1 MPESALK
8 EMPLADTLDHPH
20 RGNPV
25 TTSTPAST
33 PSLRMNAPVLIGSAA
48 FVLIFGLAATLFAEQ
63 AGEWLARAQ
72 AWASGSVGWYY
83 LLAMTLYL
91 VFVVVT
97 ALSGY
102 GRIKLGADHD
112 EPEFSYLSWAGM
124 LFAAG
129 ISITLFFFCVS
140 EPLTHFAQPP
150 KGEAGGSEAARQA
163 MQLLFLHWGLH
174 GWGVFAL
181 VAMALAYFAYRH
193 NLPLALR
200 SALYP
205 LIGKRINGPIGYT
218 VDAFGII
225 ATVFGL
231 GADMGFGVLHLNA
244 GLDYLFGI
252 PHDQWVQVALIVL
265 MMGAAVIVAVSGVEK
280 GVRVM
285 SDVNMLLACSLLLFV
300 LFAGPTQHL
309 LNMLVQ
315 NLGDYLGALPTKS
328 FDLYAYDGG
337 TRWLGDWTVF
347 YWAWWIAWAPF
358 VGLFIARISRGRTI
372 REFVFGVLFIPL
384 GFTLAWMSIFGNS
397 ALEQA
402 FNGTSDLATVA
413 VSEPSMAIYHLLESY
428 PWSRAVIAVTV
439 FISFVFF
446 VTSADSGTV
455 VLSTLSSRGGAV
467 DEDGPRWLRV
477 FWGALTALITIGLL
491 FAGSIDALKS
501 AVVLTSLPFSL
512 ILLLMMWGLHKAFY
526 LESQRQRARLHAPS
540 PVDQRSPRRRSGWR
554 QRLAQA
560 VHFPS
565 RDEVYRFMEEQVRP
579 AMEALAEQFRTRGL
593 TVETHMDP
601 AGASLSL
608 EVVHGEEHPFL
619 YRVVMR
625 GYFTPSFAVAGLDAR
640 NRQNRRYYRAEVHLA
655 EGSQDYDLVGY
666 SRQQV
671 IDDMLDQYERHLQ
684 FLHLVR

>member
-1 MPESALK
+1 M
-8 EMPLADTLDHPH
+8 
-20 RGNPV
+20 NP
-25 TTSTPAST
+25 
-33 PSLRMNAPVLIGSAA
+33 PVFYGAAILI
-48 FVLIFGLAATLFAEQ
+48 LLFAAVVIGFPQ
-63 AGEWLARAQ
+63 RAGEWLLAAQ
-72 AWASGSVGWYY
+72 TWASQTVGWYY

-91 VFVVVT
+91 IFVVVT

-102 GRIKLGADHD
+102 GKIKLGADHD

-140 EPLTHFAQPP
+140 EPLTHFLQPP
-150 KGEAGGSEAARQA
+150 QGEAGTQEAARQA
-163 MQLLFLHWGLH
+163 MELLFLHWGLH

-205 LIGKRINGPIGYT
+205 LIGKRINRPIGYT
-218 VDAFGII
+218 VDCFGII

-231 GADMGFGVLHLNA
+231 GADMGFGVLQLNS
-244 GLDYLFGI
+244 GLDYLYAI
-252 PHDQWVQVALIVL
+252 PHTHPVQMALIVL
-265 MMGAAVIVAVSGVEK
+265 MMGAAISVAVSGVDK
-280 GVRVM
+280 GIRIL
-285 SDVNMLLACSLLLFV
+285 SDINMLLACSLLLFV

-309 LNMLVQ
+309 LNTLVQ
-315 NLGDYLGALPTKS
+315 NVGDYLGHLPGKS
-328 FDLYAYDGG
+328 FDLYAYGG
-337 TRWLGDWTVF
+337 PSDWLGSWTVF

-402 FNGTSDLATVA
+402 LGGASELGRVA
-413 VSEPSMAIYHLLESY
+413 IEQPSMALYQMLQNY
-428 PWSRAVIAVTV
+428 PWSRAVITVTV
-439 FISFVFF
+439 LVSFVFF

-455 VLSTLSSRGGAV
+455 VLSTLSAHGGSA
-467 DEDGPRWLRV
+467 DDDGPKWLRV
-477 FWGALTALITIGLL
+477 FWGSVTALVTGGLL

-526 LESQRQRARLHAPS
+526 MESQRQRARSHSLAPLMS
-540 PVDQRSPRRRSGWR
+540 GNGKRSGGWKR
-554 QRLAQA
+554 RLSQA

-565 RDEVYRFMEEQVRP
+565 RDEVYRFMNDVVRP
-579 AMEALAEQFRTRGL
+579 AISEVSEVFREKGLAVDAQL
-593 TVETHMDP
+593 DP
-601 AGASLSL
+601 GNASLSL
-608 EVVHGEEHPFL
+608 EIGHGEQHRFL
-619 YRVVMR
+619 YQVLMR
-625 GYFTPSFAVAGLDAR
+625 GYFTPSFARAGMGGLHLK
-640 NRQNRRYYRAEVHLA
+640 NRRYFRAEVHLA
-655 EGSQDYDLVGY
+655 EGSQDYDLMGY
-666 SRQQV
+666 TKEQ
-671 IDDMLDQYERHLQ
+671 IINDMLDQYERHLQ

>member
-1 MPESALK
+1 M
-8 EMPLADTLDHPH
+8 
-20 RGNPV
+20 NP
-25 TTSTPAST
+25 
-33 PSLRMNAPVLIGSAA
+33 PVFYGAAILI
-48 FVLIFGLAATLFAEQ
+48 LLFAAVVIGFPQ
-63 AGEWLARAQ
+63 RAGEWLLAAQ
-72 AWASGSVGWYY
+72 TWASQTVGWYY

-91 VFVVVT
+91 IFVVVT

-102 GRIKLGADHD
+102 GKIKLGADHD

-140 EPLTHFAQPP
+140 EPLTHFLQPP
-150 KGEAGGSEAARQA
+150 QGEAGTQEAARQA
-163 MQLLFLHWGLH
+163 MELLFLHWGLH

-218 VDAFGII
+218 VDCFGII

-231 GADMGFGVLHLNA
+231 GADMGFGVLQLNS
-244 GLDYLFGI
+244 GLDYLYAI
-252 PHDQWVQVALIVL
+252 PHTHAVQMVLIVL
-265 MMGAAVIVAVSGVEK
+265 MMGAAISVAVSGVDK
-280 GVRVM
+280 GIRIL
-285 SDVNMLLACSLLLFV
+285 SDINMLLACSLLLFV

-309 LNMLVQ
+309 LNTLVQ
-315 NLGDYLGALPTKS
+315 NVGDYLGHLPGKS
-328 FDLYAYDGG
+328 FDLYAYGG
-337 TRWLGDWTVF
+337 PSDWLGSWTVF

-402 FNGTSDLATVA
+402 LGGASELGRVA
-413 VSEPSMAIYHLLESY
+413 IEQPSMALYQMLQNY
-428 PWSRAVIAVTV
+428 PWSRAVITVTV
-439 FISFVFF
+439 LVSFVFF

-455 VLSTLSSRGGAV
+455 VLSTLSAHRGSA
-467 DEDGPRWLRV
+467 DDDGPKWLRV
-477 FWGALTALITIGLL
+477 FWGSVTALVTGGLL

-526 LESQRQRARLHAPS
+526 MESQRQRARSHSLAPLMS
-540 PVDQRSPRRRSGWR
+540 GNGKRSGGWKR
-554 QRLAQA
+554 RLSQA

-565 RDEVYRFMEEQVRP
+565 RDEVYRFMNDVVRP
-579 AMEALAEQFRTRGL
+579 AISEVSEVFREKGLAVDAQL
-593 TVETHMDP
+593 DP
-601 AGASLSL
+601 GNASLSL
-608 EVVHGEEHPFL
+608 EIGHGEQHRFL
-619 YRVVMR
+619 YQVLMR
-625 GYFTPSFAVAGLDAR
+625 GYFTPSFARAGMGGLHLK
-640 NRQNRRYYRAEVHLA
+640 NRRYFRAEVHLA
-655 EGSQDYDLVGY
+655 EGSQDYDLMGY
-666 SRQQV
+666 TKEQ
-671 IDDMLDQYERHLQ
+671 IINDMLDQYERHLQ

>member
-1 MPESALK
+1 M
-8 EMPLADTLDHPH
+8 
-20 RGNPV
+20 NP
-25 TTSTPAST
+25 
-33 PSLRMNAPVLIGSAA
+33 PVFYGAAILI
-48 FVLIFGLAATLFAEQ
+48 LLFAAVVIGFPQ
-63 AGEWLARAQ
+63 RAGEWLLAAQ
-72 AWASGSVGWYY
+72 TWASQTVGWYY

-91 VFVVVT
+91 IFVVVT

-102 GRIKLGADHD
+102 GKIKLGADHD

-140 EPLTHFAQPP
+140 EPLTHFLQPP
-150 KGEAGGSEAARQA
+150 QGEAGTQEAARQA
-163 MQLLFLHWGLH
+163 MELLFLHWGLH

-218 VDAFGII
+218 VDCFGII

-231 GADMGFGVLHLNA
+231 GADMGFGVLQLNS
-244 GLDYLFGI
+244 GLDYLYAI
-252 PHDQWVQVALIVL
+252 PHTHPVQMALIVL
-265 MMGAAVIVAVSGVEK
+265 MMGAAISVAVSGVDK
-280 GVRVM
+280 GIRIL
-285 SDVNMLLACSLLLFV
+285 SDINMLLACSLLLFV

-309 LNMLVQ
+309 LNTLVQ
-315 NLGDYLGALPTKS
+315 NVGDYLGHLPGKS
-328 FDLYAYDGG
+328 FDLYAYGG
-337 TRWLGDWTVF
+337 PSDWLGSWTVF

-402 FNGTSDLATVA
+402 LGGASELGRVA
-413 VSEPSMAIYHLLESY
+413 IEQPSMALYQMLQNY
-428 PWSRAVIAVTV
+428 PWSRAVITVTV
-439 FISFVFF
+439 LVSFVFF

-455 VLSTLSSRGGAV
+455 VLSTLSAHDGSA
-467 DEDGPRWLRV
+467 DDDGPKWLRV
-477 FWGALTALITIGLL
+477 FWGSVTALVTGGLL

-526 LESQRQRARLHAPS
+526 MESQRQRARSHSLAPLMS
-540 PVDQRSPRRRSGWR
+540 GNGKRSGGWKR
-554 QRLAQA
+554 RLSQA

-565 RDEVYRFMEEQVRP
+565 RDEVYRFMNDVVRP
-579 AMEALAEQFRTRGL
+579 AISEVSEVFREKGLAVDAQL
-593 TVETHMDP
+593 DP
-601 AGASLSL
+601 GNASLSL
-608 EVVHGEEHPFL
+608 EIGHGEQHRFL
-619 YRVVMR
+619 YQVLMR
-625 GYFTPSFAVAGLDAR
+625 GYFTPSFARAGMGGLHLK
-640 NRQNRRYYRAEVHLA
+640 NRRYFRAEVHLA
-655 EGSQDYDLVGY
+655 EGSQDYDLMGY
-666 SRQQV
+666 TKEQ
-671 IDDMLDQYERHLQ
+671 IINDMLDQYERHLQ

>member
-1 MPESALK
+1 MTDAQSPSAT
-8 EMPLADTLDHPH
+8 P
-20 RGNPV
+20 
-25 TTSTPAST
+25 STPT
-33 PSLRMNAPVLIGSAA
+33 PIRMNPPVFYGAAILI
-48 FVLIFGLAATLFAEQ
+48 LLFAAVVIGFPQ
-63 AGEWLARAQ
+63 RAGEWLLAAQ
-72 AWASGSVGWYY
+72 TWASQTVGWYY

-91 VFVVVT
+91 IFVVVT

-102 GRIKLGADHD
+102 GKIKLGADHD

-140 EPLTHFAQPP
+140 EPLTHFLQPP
-150 KGEAGGSEAARQA
+150 QGEAGTQEAARQA
-163 MQLLFLHWGLH
+163 MELLFLHWGLH

-218 VDAFGII
+218 VDCFGII

-231 GADMGFGVLHLNA
+231 GADMGFGVLQLNS
-244 GLDYLFGI
+244 GLDYLYAI
-252 PHDQWVQVALIVL
+252 PHTHAVQMVLIVL
-265 MMGAAVIVAVSGVEK
+265 MMGAAISVAVSGVDK
-280 GVRVM
+280 GIRIL
-285 SDVNMLLACSLLLFV
+285 SDINMLLACSLLLFV

-309 LNMLVQ
+309 LNTLVQ
-315 NLGDYLGALPTKS
+315 NVGDYLGHLPGKS
-328 FDLYAYDGG
+328 FDLYAYGG
-337 TRWLGDWTVF
+337 PSDWLGSWTVF

-402 FNGTSDLATVA
+402 LGGASELGRVA
-413 VSEPSMAIYHLLESY
+413 IEQPSMALYQMLQNY
-428 PWSRAVIAVTV
+428 PWSRAVITVTV
-439 FISFVFF
+439 LVSFVFF

-455 VLSTLSSRGGAV
+455 VLSTLSAHGGSA
-467 DEDGPRWLRV
+467 DDDGPKWLRV
-477 FWGALTALITIGLL
+477 FWGSVTALVTGGLL

-526 LESQRQRARLHAPS
+526 MESQRQRARSHSLAPLMS
-540 PVDQRSPRRRSGWR
+540 GNGKRSGGWKR
-554 QRLAQA
+554 RLSQA

-565 RDEVYRFMEEQVRP
+565 RDEVYRFMNDVVRP
-579 AMEALAEQFRTRGL
+579 AISEVSEVFREKGLAVDAQL
-593 TVETHMDP
+593 DP
-601 AGASLSL
+601 GNASLSL
-608 EVVHGEEHPFL
+608 EIGHGDQHRFL
-619 YRVVMR
+619 YQVLMR
-625 GYFTPSFAVAGLDAR
+625 GYFTPSFARAGMGGLHLK
-640 NRQNRRYYRAEVHLA
+640 NRRYFRAEVHLA
-655 EGSQDYDLVGY
+655 EGSQDYDLMGY
-666 SRQQV
+666 TKEQ
-671 IDDMLDQYERHLQ
+671 IINDMLDQYERHLQ

>member
-1 MPESALK
+1 M
-8 EMPLADTLDHPH
+8 
-20 RGNPV
+20 NP
-25 TTSTPAST
+25 
-33 PSLRMNAPVLIGSAA
+33 PVFYGAAILI
-48 FVLIFGLAATLFAEQ
+48 LLFAAVVIGFPQ
-63 AGEWLARAQ
+63 RAGEWLLAAQ
-72 AWASGSVGWYY
+72 TWASQTVGWYY

-91 VFVVVT
+91 IFVVVT

-102 GRIKLGADHD
+102 GKIKLGADHD

-140 EPLTHFAQPP
+140 EPLTHFLQPP
-150 KGEAGGSEAARQA
+150 QGEAGTQEAARQA
-163 MQLLFLHWGLH
+163 MELLFLHWGLH

-218 VDAFGII
+218 VDCFGII

-231 GADMGFGVLHLNA
+231 GADMGFGVLQLNS
-244 GLDYLFGI
+244 GLDYLYAI
-252 PHDQWVQVALIVL
+252 PHTHPVQMALIVL
-265 MMGAAVIVAVSGVEK
+265 MMGAAISVAVSGVDK
-280 GVRVM
+280 GIRIL
-285 SDVNMLLACSLLLFV
+285 SDINMLLACSLLLFV

-309 LNMLVQ
+309 LNTLVQ
-315 NLGDYLGALPTKS
+315 NVGDYLGHLPGKS
-328 FDLYAYDGG
+328 FDLYAYGG
-337 TRWLGDWTVF
+337 PSDWLGSWTVF

-402 FNGTSDLATVA
+402 LGGASELGRVA
-413 VSEPSMAIYHLLESY
+413 IEQPSMALYQMLQNY
-428 PWSRAVIAVTV
+428 PWSRAVITVTV
-439 FISFVFF
+439 LVSFVFF

-455 VLSTLSSRGGAV
+455 VLSTLSAHGGSA
-467 DEDGPRWLRV
+467 DDDGPKWLRV
-477 FWGALTALITIGLL
+477 FWGSVTALVTGGLL

-501 AVVLTSLPFSL
+501 AVVLTSLPFSP
-512 ILLLMMWGLHKAFY
+512 ILLLMMWGLHKTFY
-526 LESQRQRARLHAPS
+526 MESQRQRARSHSLAPLMS
-540 PVDQRSPRRRSGWR
+540 GNGKRSGGWKR
-554 QRLAQA
+554 RLSQA

-565 RDEVYRFMEEQVRP
+565 RDEVYRFMNDVVRP
-579 AMEALAEQFRTRGL
+579 AISEVSEVFREKGLAVDAQL
-593 TVETHMDP
+593 DP
-601 AGASLSL
+601 GNASLSL
-608 EVVHGEEHPFL
+608 EIGHGEQHRFL
-619 YRVVMR
+619 YQVLMR
-625 GYFTPSFAVAGLDAR
+625 GYFTPSFARAGMGGLHLK
-640 NRQNRRYYRAEVHLA
+640 NRRYFRAEVHLA
-655 EGSQDYDLVGY
+655 EGSQDYDLMGY
-666 SRQQV
+666 TKEQ
-671 IDDMLDQYERHLQ
+671 IINDMLDQYERHLQ

>member
-1 MPESALK
+1 M
-8 EMPLADTLDHPH
+8 
-20 RGNPV
+20 NP
-25 TTSTPAST
+25 
-33 PSLRMNAPVLIGSAA
+33 PVFYGAAILI
-48 FVLIFGLAATLFAEQ
+48 LLFAAVVIGFPQ
-63 AGEWLARAQ
+63 RAGEWLLAAQ
-72 AWASGSVGWYY
+72 TWASQTVGWYY

-91 VFVVVT
+91 IFVVVT

-102 GRIKLGADHD
+102 GKIKLGADHD

-140 EPLTHFAQPP
+140 EPLTHFLQPP
-150 KGEAGGSEAARQA
+150 QGEAGTQEAARQA
-163 MQLLFLHWGLH
+163 MELLFLHRGLH

-218 VDAFGII
+218 VDCFGII

-231 GADMGFGVLHLNA
+231 GADMGFGVLQLNS
-244 GLDYLFGI
+244 GLDYLYAI
-252 PHDQWVQVALIVL
+252 PHTHPVQMALIVL
-265 MMGAAVIVAVSGVEK
+265 MMGAAISVAVSGVDK
-280 GVRVM
+280 GIRIL
-285 SDVNMLLACSLLLFV
+285 SDINMLLACSLLLFV

-309 LNMLVQ
+309 LNTLVQ
-315 NLGDYLGALPTKS
+315 NVGDYLGHLPGKS
-328 FDLYAYDGG
+328 FDLYAYGG
-337 TRWLGDWTVF
+337 PSDWLGSWTVF

-402 FNGTSDLATVA
+402 LGGASELGRVA
-413 VSEPSMAIYHLLESY
+413 IEQPSMALYQMLQNY
-428 PWSRAVIAVTV
+428 PWSRAVITVTV
-439 FISFVFF
+439 LVSFVFF

-455 VLSTLSSRGGAV
+455 VLSTLSAHGGSA
-467 DEDGPRWLRV
+467 DDDGPKWLRV
-477 FWGALTALITIGLL
+477 FWGSVTALVTGGLL

-526 LESQRQRARLHAPS
+526 MESQRQRARSHSLAPLMS
-540 PVDQRSPRRRSGWR
+540 GNGKRSGGWKR
-554 QRLAQA
+554 RLSQA

-565 RDEVYRFMEEQVRP
+565 RDEVYRFMNDVVRP
-579 AMEALAEQFRTRGL
+579 AISEVSEVFREKGLAVDAQL
-593 TVETHMDP
+593 DP
-601 AGASLSL
+601 GNASLSL
-608 EVVHGEEHPFL
+608 EIGHGEQHRFL
-619 YRVVMR
+619 YQVLMR
-625 GYFTPSFAVAGLDAR
+625 GYFTPSFARAGMGGLHLK
-640 NRQNRRYYRAEVHLA
+640 NRRYFRAEVHLA
-655 EGSQDYDLVGY
+655 EGSQDYDLMGY
-666 SRQQV
+666 TKEQ
-671 IDDMLDQYERHLQ
+671 IINDMLDQYERHLQ

>member
-1 MPESALK
+1 PQCRNSSSMACRAASW
-8 EMPLADTLDHPH
+8 
-20 RGNPV
+20 V
-25 TTSTPAST
+25 PAS
-33 PSLRMNAPVLIGSAA
+33 PCG
-48 FVLIFGLAATLFAEQ
+48 
-63 AGEWLARAQ
+63 
-72 AWASGSVGWYY
+72 GWYY

-91 VFVVVT
+91 IFVVVT

-102 GRIKLGADHD
+102 GKIKLGADHD

-140 EPLTHFAQPP
+140 EPLTHFLQPP
-150 KGEAGGSEAARQA
+150 QGEAGTQEAARQA
-163 MQLLFLHWGLH
+163 MELLFLHWGLH

-205 LIGKRINGPIGYT
+205 LIGKRINGPVGYT
-218 VDAFGII
+218 VDCFGII

-231 GADMGFGVLHLNA
+231 GADMGFGVLQLNS
-244 GLDYLFGI
+244 GLDYLYAI
-252 PHDQWVQVALIVL
+252 PHTHPVQMALIVL
-265 MMGAAVIVAVSGVEK
+265 MMGAAISVAVSGVDK
-280 GVRVM
+280 GIRIL
-285 SDVNMLLACSLLLFV
+285 SDINMLLACSLLLFV

-309 LNMLVQ
+309 LNTLVQ
-315 NLGDYLGALPTKS
+315 NVGDYLGHLPGKS
-328 FDLYAYDGG
+328 FDLYAYGG
-337 TRWLGDWTVF
+337 PSDWLGSWTVF

-402 FNGTSDLATVA
+402 LGGASELGRVA
-413 VSEPSMAIYHLLESY
+413 IEQPSMALYQMLQNY
-428 PWSRAVIAVTV
+428 PWSRAVITVTV
-439 FISFVFF
+439 LVSFVFF

-455 VLSTLSSRGGAV
+455 VLSTLSAHGGSA
-467 DEDGPRWLRV
+467 DDDGPKWLRV
-477 FWGALTALITIGLL
+477 FWGSVTALVTGGLL

-526 LESQRQRARLHAPS
+526 MESQRQRARSHSLAPLMS
-540 PVDQRSPRRRSGWR
+540 GNGKRSGGWKR
-554 QRLAQA
+554 RLSQA

-565 RDEVYRFMEEQVRP
+565 RDEVYRFMNDVVRP
-579 AMEALAEQFRTRGL
+579 AISEVSEVFREKGLAVDAQL
-593 TVETHMDP
+593 DP
-601 AGASLSL
+601 GNASLSL
-608 EVVHGEEHPFL
+608 EIGHGEQHRFL
-619 YRVVMR
+619 YQVLMR
-625 GYFTPSFAVAGLDAR
+625 GYFTPSFARAGMGGLHLK
-640 NRQNRRYYRAEVHLA
+640 NRRYFRAEVHLA
-655 EGSQDYDLVGY
+655 EGSQDYDLMGY
-666 SRQQV
+666 TKEQ
-671 IDDMLDQYERHLQ
+671 IINDMLDQYERHLQ

>member
-1 MPESALK
+1 M
-8 EMPLADTLDHPH
+8 
-20 RGNPV
+20 NP
-25 TTSTPAST
+25 
-33 PSLRMNAPVLIGSAA
+33 PVFYGAAILI
-48 FVLIFGLAATLFAEQ
+48 LLFAAVVIGFPQ
-63 AGEWLARAQ
+63 RAGEWLLAAQ
-72 AWASGSVGWYY
+72 TWASQTVGWYY

-91 VFVVVT
+91 IFVVVT

-102 GRIKLGADHD
+102 GKIKLGADHD

-140 EPLTHFAQPP
+140 EPLTHFLQPP
-150 KGEAGGSEAARQA
+150 QGEAGTQEAARQA
-163 MQLLFLHWGLH
+163 MELLFLHWGLH

-181 VAMALAYFAYRH
+181 VAMALAYFAYHH

-218 VDAFGII
+218 VDCFGII

-231 GADMGFGVLHLNA
+231 GADMGFGVLQLNS
-244 GLDYLFGI
+244 GLDYLYAI
-252 PHDQWVQVALIVL
+252 PHTHPVQMALIVL
-265 MMGAAVIVAVSGVEK
+265 MMGAAISVAVSGVDK
-280 GVRVM
+280 GIRIL
-285 SDVNMLLACSLLLFV
+285 SDINMLLACSLLLFV

-309 LNMLVQ
+309 LNTLVQ
-315 NLGDYLGALPTKS
+315 NVGDYLGHLPGKS
-328 FDLYAYDGG
+328 FDLYAYGG
-337 TRWLGDWTVF
+337 PSDWLGSWTVF

-402 FNGTSDLATVA
+402 LGGASELGRVA
-413 VSEPSMAIYHLLESY
+413 IEQPSMALYQMLQNY
-428 PWSRAVIAVTV
+428 PWSRAVITVTV
-439 FISFVFF
+439 LVSFVFF

-455 VLSTLSSRGGAV
+455 VLSTLSAHGGSA
-467 DEDGPRWLRV
+467 DDDGPKWLRV
-477 FWGALTALITIGLL
+477 FWGSVTALVTGGLL

-526 LESQRQRARLHAPS
+526 MESQRQRARSHSLAPLMS
-540 PVDQRSPRRRSGWR
+540 GNGKRSGGWKR
-554 QRLAQA
+554 RLSQA

-565 RDEVYRFMEEQVRP
+565 RDEVYRFMNDVVRP
-579 AMEALAEQFRTRGL
+579 AISEVSEVFREKGLAVDAQL
-593 TVETHMDP
+593 DP
-601 AGASLSL
+601 GNASLSL
-608 EVVHGEEHPFL
+608 EIGHGEQHRFL
-619 YRVVMR
+619 YQVLMR
-625 GYFTPSFAVAGLDAR
+625 GYFTPSFARAGMGGLHLK
-640 NRQNRRYYRAEVHLA
+640 NRRYFRAEVHLA
-655 EGSQDYDLVGY
+655 EGSQDYDLMGY
-666 SRQQV
+666 TKEQ
-671 IDDMLDQYERHLQ
+671 IINDMLDQYERHLQ

>member
-1 MPESALK
+1 MHWVFYGA
-8 EMPLADTLDHPH
+8 AI
-20 RGNPV
+20 
-25 TTSTPAST
+25 
-33 PSLRMNAPVLIGSAA
+33 LI
-48 FVLIFGLAATLFAEQ
+48 LLFAAVVIGFPQ
-63 AGEWLARAQ
+63 RAGEWLLAAQ
-72 AWASGSVGWYY
+72 TWASQTVGWYY

-91 VFVVVT
+91 IFVVVT

-102 GRIKLGADHD
+102 GKIKLGADHD

-140 EPLTHFAQPP
+140 EPLTHFLQPP
-150 KGEAGGSEAARQA
+150 QGEAGTQEAARQA
-163 MQLLFLHWGLH
+163 MELLFLHWGLH

-218 VDAFGII
+218 VDCFGII

-231 GADMGFGVLHLNA
+231 GADMGFGVLQLNS
-244 GLDYLFGI
+244 GLDYLYAI
-252 PHDQWVQVALIVL
+252 PHTHPVQMALIVL
-265 MMGAAVIVAVSGVEK
+265 MMGAAISVAVSGVDK
-280 GVRVM
+280 GIRIL
-285 SDVNMLLACSLLLFV
+285 SDINMLLACSLLLFV

-309 LNMLVQ
+309 LNTLVQ
-315 NLGDYLGALPTKS
+315 NVGDYLGHLPGKS
-328 FDLYAYDGG
+328 FDLYAYGG
-337 TRWLGDWTVF
+337 PSDWLGSWTVF

-402 FNGTSDLATVA
+402 LGGASELGRVA
-413 VSEPSMAIYHLLESY
+413 IEQPSMALYQMLQNY
-428 PWSRAVIAVTV
+428 PWSRAVITVTV
-439 FISFVFF
+439 LVSFVFF

-455 VLSTLSSRGGAV
+455 VLSTLSAHGGSA
-467 DEDGPRWLRV
+467 DDDGPKWLRV
-477 FWGALTALITIGLL
+477 FWGSVTALVTGGLL

-526 LESQRQRARLHAPS
+526 MESQRQRARSHSLAPLMS
-540 PVDQRSPRRRSGWR
+540 GNGKRSGGWKR
-554 QRLAQA
+554 RLSQA

-565 RDEVYRFMEEQVRP
+565 RDEVYRFMNDVVRP
-579 AMEALAEQFRTRGL
+579 AISEVSEVFREKGLAVDAQL
-593 TVETHMDP
+593 DP
-601 AGASLSL
+601 GNASLSL
-608 EVVHGEEHPFL
+608 EIGHGEQHRFL
-619 YRVVMR
+619 YQVLMR
-625 GYFTPSFAVAGLDAR
+625 GYFTPSFARAGMGGLHLK
-640 NRQNRRYYRAEVHLA
+640 NRRYFRAEVHLA
-655 EGSQDYDLVGY
+655 EGSQDYDLMGY
-666 SRQQV
+666 TKEQ
-671 IDDMLDQYERHLQ
+671 IINDMLDQYERHLQ

>member
-1 MPESALK
+1 M
-8 EMPLADTLDHPH
+8 
-20 RGNPV
+20 NP
-25 TTSTPAST
+25 
-33 PSLRMNAPVLIGSAA
+33 PVFYGAAILI
-48 FVLIFGLAATLFAEQ
+48 LLFAAVVIGFPQ
-63 AGEWLARAQ
+63 RAGEWLLAAQ
-72 AWASGSVGWYY
+72 TWASQTVGWYY

-91 VFVVVT
+91 IFVVVT

-102 GRIKLGADHD
+102 GKIKLGADHD

-140 EPLTHFAQPP
+140 EPLTHFLQPP
-150 KGEAGGSEAARQA
+150 QGEAGTQEAARQA
-163 MQLLFLHWGLH
+163 MELLFLHWGLH

-218 VDAFGII
+218 VDCFGII

-231 GADMGFGVLHLNA
+231 GADMGFGVLQLNS
-244 GLDYLFGI
+244 GLDYLYTI
-252 PHDQWVQVALIVL
+252 PHTHPVQMALIVL
-265 MMGAAVIVAVSGVEK
+265 MMGAAISVAVSGVDK
-280 GVRVM
+280 GIRIL
-285 SDVNMLLACSLLLFV
+285 SDINMLLACSLLLFV

-309 LNMLVQ
+309 LNTLVQ
-315 NLGDYLGALPTKS
+315 NVGDYLGHLPGKS
-328 FDLYAYDGG
+328 FDLYAYGG
-337 TRWLGDWTVF
+337 PSDWLGSWTVF

-402 FNGTSDLATVA
+402 LGGASELGRVA
-413 VSEPSMAIYHLLESY
+413 IEQPSMALYQMLQNY
-428 PWSRAVIAVTV
+428 PWSRAVITVTV
-439 FISFVFF
+439 LVSFVFF

-455 VLSTLSSRGGAV
+455 VLSTLSAHGGSA
-467 DEDGPRWLRV
+467 DDDGPKWLRV
-477 FWGALTALITIGLL
+477 FWGSVTALVTGGLL

-526 LESQRQRARLHAPS
+526 MESQRQRARSHSLAPLMS
-540 PVDQRSPRRRSGWR
+540 GNGKRSGGWKR
-554 QRLAQA
+554 RLSQA

-565 RDEVYRFMEEQVRP
+565 RDEVYRFMNDVVRP
-579 AMEALAEQFRTRGL
+579 AISEVSEVFREKGLAVDAQL
-593 TVETHMDP
+593 DP
-601 AGASLSL
+601 GNASLSL
-608 EVVHGEEHPFL
+608 EIGHGEQHRFL
-619 YRVVMR
+619 YQVLMR
-625 GYFTPSFAVAGLDAR
+625 GYFTPSFARAGMGGLHLK
-640 NRQNRRYYRAEVHLA
+640 NRRYFRAEVHLA
-655 EGSQDYDLVGY
+655 EGSQDYDLMGY
-666 SRQQV
+666 TKEQ
-671 IDDMLDQYERHLQ
+671 IINDMLDQYERHLQ

>member
-1 MPESALK
+1 M
-8 EMPLADTLDHPH
+8 
-20 RGNPV
+20 NP
-25 TTSTPAST
+25 
-33 PSLRMNAPVLIGSAA
+33 PVFYGAAILI
-48 FVLIFGLAATLFAEQ
+48 LLFAAVVIGFPQ
-63 AGEWLARAQ
+63 RAGEWLLAAQ
-72 AWASGSVGWYY
+72 TWASQTVGWYY

-91 VFVVVT
+91 IFVVVT

-102 GRIKLGADHD
+102 GKIKLGADHD

-140 EPLTHFAQPP
+140 EPLTHFLQPP
-150 KGEAGGSEAARQA
+150 QGEAGTQEAARQA
-163 MQLLFLHWGLH
+163 MELLFLHWGLH

-205 LIGKRINGPIGYT
+205 LIGKRINGPVGYT
-218 VDAFGII
+218 VDCFGII

-231 GADMGFGVLHLNA
+231 GADMGFGVLQLNS
-244 GLDYLFGI
+244 GLDYLYAI
-252 PHDQWVQVALIVL
+252 PHTHPVQMALIVL
-265 MMGAAVIVAVSGVEK
+265 MMGAAISVAVSGVDK
-280 GVRVM
+280 GIRIL
-285 SDVNMLLACSLLLFV
+285 SDINMLLACSLLLFV

-309 LNMLVQ
+309 LNTLVQ
-315 NLGDYLGALPTKS
+315 NVGDYLGHLPGKS
-328 FDLYAYDGG
+328 FDLYAYGG
-337 TRWLGDWTVF
+337 PSDWLGSWTVF

-402 FNGTSDLATVA
+402 LGGASELGRVA
-413 VSEPSMAIYHLLESY
+413 IEQPSMALYQMLQNY
-428 PWSRAVIAVTV
+428 PWSRAVITVTV
-439 FISFVFF
+439 LVSFVFF

-455 VLSTLSSRGGAV
+455 VLSTLSAHGGSA
-467 DEDGPRWLRV
+467 DDDGPKWLRV
-477 FWGALTALITIGLL
+477 FWGSVTALVTGGLL

-526 LESQRQRARLHAPS
+526 MESQRQRARSHSLAPLMS
-540 PVDQRSPRRRSGWR
+540 GNGKRSGGWKR
-554 QRLAQA
+554 RLSQA

-565 RDEVYRFMEEQVRP
+565 RDEVYRFRC
-579 AMEALAEQFRTRGL
+579 G
-593 TVETHMDP
+593 
-601 AGASLSL
+601 
-608 EVVHGEEHPFL
+608 
-619 YRVVMR
+619 
-625 GYFTPSFAVAGLDAR
+625 
-640 NRQNRRYYRAEVHLA
+640 
-655 EGSQDYDLVGY
+655 
-666 SRQQV
+666 
-671 IDDMLDQYERHLQ
+671 
-684 FLHLVR
+684 

>member
-1 MPESALK
+1 MYK
-8 EMPLADTLDHPH
+8 
-20 RGNPV
+20 RPV
-25 TTSTPAST
+25 FYGA
-33 PSLRMNAPVLIGSAA
+33 AILI
-48 FVLIFGLAATLFAEQ
+48 LLFAAVVIGFPQ
-63 AGEWLARAQ
+63 RAGEWLLAAQ
-72 AWASGSVGWYY
+72 TWASQTVGWYY

-91 VFVVVT
+91 IFVVVT

-102 GRIKLGADHD
+102 GKIKLGADHD

-140 EPLTHFAQPP
+140 EPLTHFLQPP
-150 KGEAGGSEAARQA
+150 QGEAGTQEAARQA
-163 MQLLFLHWGLH
+163 MELLFLHWGLH

-218 VDAFGII
+218 VDCFGII

-231 GADMGFGVLHLNA
+231 GADMGFGVLQLNS
-244 GLDYLFGI
+244 GLDYLYAI
-252 PHDQWVQVALIVL
+252 PHTHAVQMVLIVL
-265 MMGAAVIVAVSGVEK
+265 MMGAAISVAVSGVDK
-280 GVRVM
+280 GIRIL
-285 SDVNMLLACSLLLFV
+285 SDINMLLACSLLLFV

-309 LNMLVQ
+309 LNTLVQ
-315 NLGDYLGALPTKS
+315 NVGDYLGHLPGKS
-328 FDLYAYDGG
+328 FDLYAYGG
-337 TRWLGDWTVF
+337 PSDWLGSWTVF

-402 FNGTSDLATVA
+402 LGGASELGRVA
-413 VSEPSMAIYHLLESY
+413 IEQPSMALYQMLQNY
-428 PWSRAVIAVTV
+428 PWSRAVITVTV
-439 FISFVFF
+439 LVSFVFF

-455 VLSTLSSRGGAV
+455 VLSTLSAHGGSA
-467 DEDGPRWLRV
+467 DDDGPKWLRV
-477 FWGALTALITIGLL
+477 FWGSVTALVTGGLL

-526 LESQRQRARLHAPS
+526 LESQRQRARTHSLAPLMS
-540 PVDQRSPRRRSGWR
+540 GNGKRSGGWKR
-554 QRLAQA
+554 RLSQA

-565 RDEVYRFMEEQVRP
+565 RDEVYRFMNDVVRP
-579 AMEALAEQFRTRGL
+579 AISEVSEVFREKGLAVDAQL
-593 TVETHMDP
+593 DP
-601 AGASLSL
+601 ANASLSL
-608 EVVHGEEHPFL
+608 EIGHGEQHRFL
-619 YRVVMR
+619 YQVLMR
-625 GYFTPSFAVAGLDAR
+625 GYFTPSFARAGMGGLHLK
-640 NRQNRRYYRAEVHLA
+640 NRRYFRAEVHLA
-655 EGSQDYDLVGY
+655 EGSQDYDLMGY
-666 SRQQV
+666 TKEQ
-671 IDDMLDQYERHLQ
+671 IINDMLDQYERHLQ

>member
-1 MPESALK
+1 
-8 EMPLADTLDHPH
+8 
-20 RGNPV
+20 PV
-25 TTSTPAST
+25 FYGA
-33 PSLRMNAPVLIGSAA
+33 AILI
-48 FVLIFGLAATLFAEQ
+48 LLFAAVVIGFPQ
-63 AGEWLARAQ
+63 RAGEWLLAAQ
-72 AWASGSVGWYY
+72 TWASQTVGWYY

-91 VFVVVT
+91 IFVVVT

-102 GRIKLGADHD
+102 GKIKLGADHD

-140 EPLTHFAQPP
+140 EPLTHFLQPP
-150 KGEAGGSEAARQA
+150 QGEAGTQEAARQA
-163 MQLLFLHWGLH
+163 MELLFLHWGLH

-218 VDAFGII
+218 VDCFGII

-231 GADMGFGVLHLNA
+231 GADMGFGVLQLNS
-244 GLDYLFGI
+244 GLDYLYAI
-252 PHDQWVQVALIVL
+252 PHTHPVQMALIVL
-265 MMGAAVIVAVSGVEK
+265 MMGAAISVAVSGVDK
-280 GVRVM
+280 GIRIL
-285 SDVNMLLACSLLLFV
+285 SDINMLLACSLLLFV
-300 LFAGPTQHL
+300 LFVGPTQHL
-309 LNMLVQ
+309 LNTLVQ
-315 NLGDYLGALPTKS
+315 NVGDYLGHLPGKS
-328 FDLYAYDGG
+328 FDLYAYGG
-337 TRWLGDWTVF
+337 PSDWLGSWTVF

-402 FNGTSDLATVA
+402 LGGASELSRVA
-413 VSEPSMAIYHLLESY
+413 IEQPSMALYQMLQNY
-428 PWSRAVIAVTV
+428 PWSRAVITVTV
-439 FISFVFF
+439 LVSFVFF

-455 VLSTLSSRGGAV
+455 VLSTLSAHGGSA
-467 DEDGPRWLRV
+467 DDDGPKWLRV
-477 FWGALTALITIGLL
+477 FWGSVTALVTGGLL

-526 LESQRQRARLHAPS
+526 MESQRQRARSHSLAPLMS
-540 PVDQRSPRRRSGWR
+540 GNGKRSGGWKR
-554 QRLAQA
+554 RLSQA

-565 RDEVYRFMEEQVRP
+565 RDEVYRFMNDVVRP
-579 AMEALAEQFRTRGL
+579 AISEVSEVFREKGLAVDAQL
-593 TVETHMDP
+593 DP
-601 AGASLSL
+601 GNASLSL
-608 EVVHGEEHPFL
+608 EIGHGEQHRFL
-619 YRVVMR
+619 YQVLMR
-625 GYFTPSFAVAGLDAR
+625 GYFTPSFARAGMGGLHLK
-640 NRQNRRYYRAEVHLA
+640 NRRYFRAEVHLA
-655 EGSQDYDLVGY
+655 EGSQDYDLMGY
-666 SRQQV
+666 TKEQ
-671 IDDMLDQYERHLQ
+671 IINDMLDQYERHLQ

>member
-1 MPESALK
+1 FYGA
-8 EMPLADTLDHPH
+8 AI
-20 RGNPV
+20 
-25 TTSTPAST
+25 
-33 PSLRMNAPVLIGSAA
+33 LI
-48 FVLIFGLAATLFAEQ
+48 LLFAAVVIGFPQ
-63 AGEWLARAQ
+63 RAGEWLLAAQ
-72 AWASGSVGWYY
+72 TWASQTVGWYY

-91 VFVVVT
+91 IFVVVT

-102 GRIKLGADHD
+102 GKIKLGADHD

-140 EPLTHFAQPP
+140 EPLTHFLQPP
-150 KGEAGGSEAARQA
+150 QGEAGTQEAARQA
-163 MQLLFLHWGLH
+163 MELLFLHWGLH

-218 VDAFGII
+218 VDCFGII

-231 GADMGFGVLHLNA
+231 GADMGFGVLQLNS
-244 GLDYLFGI
+244 GLDYLYAI
-252 PHDQWVQVALIVL
+252 PHTHAVQMALIVL
-265 MMGAAVIVAVSGVEK
+265 MMGAAISVAVSGVDK
-280 GVRVM
+280 GIRIL
-285 SDVNMLLACSLLLFV
+285 SDINMLLACSLLLFV

-309 LNMLVQ
+309 LNTLVQ
-315 NLGDYLGALPTKS
+315 NVGDYLGHLPGKS
-328 FDLYAYDGG
+328 FDLYAYGG
-337 TRWLGDWTVF
+337 PSDWLGSWTVF

-402 FNGTSDLATVA
+402 LGGASELGRVA
-413 VSEPSMAIYHLLESY
+413 IEQPSMALYQMLQNY
-428 PWSRAVIAVTV
+428 PWSRAVITVTV
-439 FISFVFF
+439 LVSFVFF

-455 VLSTLSSRGGAV
+455 VLSTLSAHGGSA
-467 DEDGPRWLRV
+467 DDDGPKWLRV
-477 FWGALTALITIGLL
+477 FWGSVTALVTGGLL

-526 LESQRQRARLHAPS
+526 MESQRQRARSHSLAPLMS
-540 PVDQRSPRRRSGWR
+540 GNGKRSGGWKR
-554 QRLAQA
+554 RLSQA

-565 RDEVYRFMEEQVRP
+565 RDEVYRFMNDVVRP
-579 AMEALAEQFRTRGL
+579 AISEVSEVFREKGLAVDAQL
-593 TVETHMDP
+593 DP
-601 AGASLSL
+601 GNASLSL
-608 EVVHGEEHPFL
+608 EIGHGEQHRFL
-619 YRVVMR
+619 YQVLMR
-625 GYFTPSFAVAGLDAR
+625 GYFTPSFARAGMGGLHLK
-640 NRQNRRYYRAEVHLA
+640 NRRYFRAEVHLA
-655 EGSQDYDLVGY
+655 EGSQDYDLMGY
-666 SRQQV
+666 TKEQ
-671 IDDMLDQYERHLQ
+671 IINDMLDQYERHLQ

>member
-1 MPESALK
+1 MCIRDRFYGA
-8 EMPLADTLDHPH
+8 AI
-20 RGNPV
+20 
-25 TTSTPAST
+25 
-33 PSLRMNAPVLIGSAA
+33 LI
-48 FVLIFGLAATLFAEQ
+48 LLFAAVVIGFPQ
-63 AGEWLARAQ
+63 RAGEWLLAAQ
-72 AWASGSVGWYY
+72 TWASQTVGWYY

-91 VFVVVT
+91 IFVVVT

-102 GRIKLGADHD
+102 GKIKLGADHD

-140 EPLTHFAQPP
+140 EPLTHFLQPP
-150 KGEAGGSEAARQA
+150 QGEAGTQEAARQA
-163 MQLLFLHWGLH
+163 MELLFLHWGLH

-218 VDAFGII
+218 VDCFGII

-231 GADMGFGVLHLNA
+231 GADMGFGVLQLNS
-244 GLDYLFGI
+244 GLDYLYAI
-252 PHDQWVQVALIVL
+252 PHTHSVQMALIVL
-265 MMGAAVIVAVSGVEK
+265 MMGAAISVAVSGVDK
-280 GVRVM
+280 GIRIL
-285 SDVNMLLACSLLLFV
+285 SDINMLLACSLLLFV

-309 LNMLVQ
+309 LNTLVQ
-315 NLGDYLGALPTKS
+315 NVGDYLGHLPGKS
-328 FDLYAYDGG
+328 FDLYAYGG
-337 TRWLGDWTVF
+337 PSDWLGSWTVF

-402 FNGTSDLATVA
+402 LGGASELGRVA
-413 VSEPSMAIYHLLESY
+413 IEQPSMALYQMLQNY
-428 PWSRAVIAVTV
+428 PWSRAVITVTV
-439 FISFVFF
+439 LVSFVFF

-455 VLSTLSSRGGAV
+455 VLSTLSAHGGSA
-467 DEDGPRWLRV
+467 DDDGPKWLRV
-477 FWGALTALITIGLL
+477 FWGSVTALVTGGLL

-526 LESQRQRARLHAPS
+526 MESQRQRARSHSLAPLMS
-540 PVDQRSPRRRSGWR
+540 GNGKRSGGWKR
-554 QRLAQA
+554 RLSQA

-565 RDEVYRFMEEQVRP
+565 RDEVYRFMNDVVRP
-579 AMEALAEQFRTRGL
+579 AISEVSEVFREKGLAVDAQL
-593 TVETHMDP
+593 DP
-601 AGASLSL
+601 GNASLSL
-608 EVVHGEEHPFL
+608 EIGHGEQHRFL
-619 YRVVMR
+619 YQVLMR
-625 GYFTPSFAVAGLDAR
+625 GYFTPSFARAGMGGLHLK
-640 NRQNRRYYRAEVHLA
+640 NRRYFRAEVHLA
-655 EGSQDYDLVGY
+655 EGSQDYDLMGY
-666 SRQQV
+666 TKEQ
-671 IDDMLDQYERHLQ
+671 IINDMLDQYERHLQ

>member
-1 MPESALK
+1 M
-8 EMPLADTLDHPH
+8 
-20 RGNPV
+20 NP
-25 TTSTPAST
+25 
-33 PSLRMNAPVLIGSAA
+33 PVFYGAAILI
-48 FVLIFGLAATLFAEQ
+48 LLFAAVVIGFPQ
-63 AGEWLARAQ
+63 RAGEWLLAAQ
-72 AWASGSVGWYY
+72 TWASQTVGWYY

-91 VFVVVT
+91 IFVVVT

-102 GRIKLGADHD
+102 GKIKLGADHD

-140 EPLTHFAQPP
+140 EPLTHFLQPP
-150 KGEAGGSEAARQA
+150 QGEAGTQEAARQA
-163 MQLLFLHWGLH
+163 MELLFLHWGLH

-218 VDAFGII
+218 VDCFGII

-231 GADMGFGVLHLNA
+231 GADMGFGVLQLNS
-244 GLDYLFGI
+244 GLDYLYAI
-252 PHDQWVQVALIVL
+252 PHTHPVQMALIVL
-265 MMGAAVIVAVSGVEK
+265 MMGAAISVAVSGVDK
-280 GVRVM
+280 GIRIL
-285 SDVNMLLACSLLLFV
+285 SDINMLLACSLLLFV

-309 LNMLVQ
+309 LNTLVQ
-315 NLGDYLGALPTKS
+315 NVGDYLGHLPGKS
-328 FDLYAYDGG
+328 FDLYAYGG
-337 TRWLGDWTVF
+337 PSDWLGSWTVF

-402 FNGTSDLATVA
+402 LGGASELGRVA
-413 VSEPSMAIYHLLESY
+413 IEQPSMALYQMLQNY
-428 PWSRAVIAVTV
+428 PWSRAVITVTV
-439 FISFVFF
+439 LVSFVFF

-455 VLSTLSSRGGAV
+455 VLSTLSAHGGSA
-467 DEDGPRWLRV
+467 DDDGPKWLRV
-477 FWGALTALITIGLL
+477 FWGSVTALVTGGLL

-526 LESQRQRARLHAPS
+526 MESQRQRARSHSLAPLMS
-540 PVDQRSPRRRSGWR
+540 GNGKRSGGWKR
-554 QRLAQA
+554 RLSQA

-565 RDEVYRFMEEQVRP
+565 RDEVYRFMNDVVRP
-579 AMEALAEQFRTRGL
+579 AISEVSEVFREKGLAVDAQL
-593 TVETHMDP
+593 DP
-601 AGASLSL
+601 GN
-608 EVVHGEEHPFL
+608 P
-619 YRVVMR
+619 R
-625 GYFTPSFAVAGLDAR
+625 
-640 NRQNRRYYRAEVHLA
+640 
-655 EGSQDYDLVGY
+655 
-666 SRQQV
+666 
-671 IDDMLDQYERHLQ
+671 
-684 FLHLVR
+684 

>member
-1 MPESALK
+1 M
-8 EMPLADTLDHPH
+8 
-20 RGNPV
+20 NP
-25 TTSTPAST
+25 
-33 PSLRMNAPVLIGSAA
+33 PVFYGAAILI
-48 FVLIFGLAATLFAEQ
+48 LLFAAVVIGFPQ
-63 AGEWLARAQ
+63 RAGEWLLAAQ
-72 AWASGSVGWYY
+72 TWASQTVGWYY

-91 VFVVVT
+91 IFVVVT

-102 GRIKLGADHD
+102 GKIKLGADHD

-140 EPLTHFAQPP
+140 EPLTHFLQPP
-150 KGEAGGSEAARQA
+150 QGEAGTQEAARQA
-163 MQLLFLHWGLH
+163 MELLFLHWGLH

-218 VDAFGII
+218 VDCFGII

-231 GADMGFGVLHLNA
+231 GADMGFGVLQLNS
-244 GLDYLFGI
+244 GLDYLYAI
-252 PHDQWVQVALIVL
+252 PHTHPVQMALIVL
-265 MMGAAVIVAVSGVEK
+265 MMGAAISVAVSGVDK
-280 GVRVM
+280 GIRIL
-285 SDVNMLLACSLLLFV
+285 SDINMLLACSLLLFV

-309 LNMLVQ
+309 LNTLVQ
-315 NLGDYLGALPTKS
+315 NVGDYLGHLPGKS
-328 FDLYAYDGG
+328 FDLYAYGG
-337 TRWLGDWTVF
+337 PSDWLGSWTVF

-402 FNGTSDLATVA
+402 LGGASELGRVA
-413 VSEPSMAIYHLLESY
+413 IEQPSMALYQMLQNY
-428 PWSRAVIAVTV
+428 PWSRAVITVTV
-439 FISFVFF
+439 LVSFVFF

-455 VLSTLSSRGGAV
+455 VLSTLSAHGGSA
-467 DEDGPRWLRV
+467 DDDGPKWLRV
-477 FWGALTALITIGLL
+477 FWGSVTALVTGGLL

-526 LESQRQRARLHAPS
+526 MESQRQRARSHSLAPLMS
-540 PVDQRSPRRRSGWR
+540 GNGKRSGGWKR
-554 QRLAQA
+554 RLSQA

-565 RDEVYRFMEEQVRP
+565 RDEVYRFMNDVVRP
-579 AMEALAEQFRTRGL
+579 AISEVSEVFREKGLAVDAQL
-593 TVETHMDP
+593 DP
-601 AGASLSL
+601 SNASLSL
-608 EVVHGEEHPFL
+608 EIGHGEQHRFL
-619 YRVVMR
+619 YQVLMR
-625 GYFTPSFAVAGLDAR
+625 GYFTPSFARAGMGGLHLK
-640 NRQNRRYYRAEVHLA
+640 NRRYFRAEVHLA
-655 EGSQDYDLVGY
+655 EGSQDYDLMGY
-666 SRQQV
+666 TKEQ
-671 IDDMLDQYERHLQ
+671 IINDMLDQYERHLQ

>member
-1 MPESALK
+1 FYGA
-8 EMPLADTLDHPH
+8 AI
-20 RGNPV
+20 
-25 TTSTPAST
+25 
-33 PSLRMNAPVLIGSAA
+33 LI
-48 FVLIFGLAATLFAEQ
+48 LLFAAVVIGLPQ
-63 AGEWLARAQ
+63 RAGEWLLAAQ
-72 AWASGSVGWYY
+72 TWASQTVGWYY

-91 VFVVVT
+91 IFVVVT

-102 GRIKLGADHD
+102 GKIKLGADHD

-140 EPLTHFAQPP
+140 EPLTHFLQPP
-150 KGEAGGSEAARQA
+150 QGEAGTQEAARQA
-163 MQLLFLHWGLH
+163 MELLFLHWGLH

-218 VDAFGII
+218 VDCFGII

-231 GADMGFGVLHLNA
+231 GADMGFGVLQLNS
-244 GLDYLFGI
+244 GLDYLYAI
-252 PHDQWVQVALIVL
+252 PHTHAVQMVLIVL
-265 MMGAAVIVAVSGVEK
+265 MMGAAISVAVSGVDK
-280 GVRVM
+280 GIRIL
-285 SDVNMLLACSLLLFV
+285 SDINMLLACSLLLFV

-309 LNMLVQ
+309 LNTLVQ
-315 NLGDYLGALPTKS
+315 NVGDYLGHLPGKS
-328 FDLYAYDGG
+328 FDLYAYGG
-337 TRWLGDWTVF
+337 PSDWLGSWTVF

-402 FNGTSDLATVA
+402 LGGASELGRVA
-413 VSEPSMAIYHLLESY
+413 IEQPSMALYQMLQNY
-428 PWSRAVIAVTV
+428 PWSRAVITVTV
-439 FISFVFF
+439 LVSFVFF

-455 VLSTLSSRGGAV
+455 VLSTLSAHGGSA
-467 DEDGPRWLRV
+467 DDDGPKWLRV
-477 FWGALTALITIGLL
+477 FWGSVTALVTGGLL

-526 LESQRQRARLHAPS
+526 MESQRQRARSHSLAPLMS
-540 PVDQRSPRRRSGWR
+540 GNGKRSGGWKR
-554 QRLAQA
+554 RLSQA

-565 RDEVYRFMEEQVRP
+565 RDEVYRFMNDVVRP
-579 AMEALAEQFRTRGL
+579 AISEVSEVFREKGLAVDAQL
-593 TVETHMDP
+593 DP
-601 AGASLSL
+601 GNASLSL
-608 EVVHGEEHPFL
+608 EIGHGEQHRFL
-619 YRVVMR
+619 YQVLMR
-625 GYFTPSFAVAGLDAR
+625 GYFTPSFARAGMGGLHLK
-640 NRQNRRYYRAEVHLA
+640 NRRYFRAEVHLA
-655 EGSQDYDLVGY
+655 EGSQDYDLMGY
-666 SRQQV
+666 TKEQ
-671 IDDMLDQYERHLQ
+671 IINDMLDQYERHLQ

>member
-1 MPESALK
+1 MFYGA
-8 EMPLADTLDHPH
+8 AI
-20 RGNPV
+20 
-25 TTSTPAST
+25 
-33 PSLRMNAPVLIGSAA
+33 LI
-48 FVLIFGLAATLFAEQ
+48 LLFAAVVIGFPQ
-63 AGEWLARAQ
+63 RAGEWLLAAQ
-72 AWASGSVGWYY
+72 TWASQTVGWYY

-91 VFVVVT
+91 IFVVVT

-102 GRIKLGADHD
+102 GKIKLGADHD

-140 EPLTHFAQPP
+140 EPLTHFLQPP
-150 KGEAGGSEAARQA
+150 QGEAGTQEAARQA
-163 MQLLFLHWGLH
+163 MELLFLHWGLH

-218 VDAFGII
+218 VDCFGII

-231 GADMGFGVLHLNA
+231 GADMGFGVLQLNS
-244 GLDYLFGI
+244 GLDYLYAI
-252 PHDQWVQVALIVL
+252 PHTHAVQMVLIVL
-265 MMGAAVIVAVSGVEK
+265 MMGAAISVAVSGVDK
-280 GVRVM
+280 GIRIL
-285 SDVNMLLACSLLLFV
+285 SDINMLLACSLLLFV

-309 LNMLVQ
+309 LNTLVQ
-315 NLGDYLGALPTKS
+315 NVGDYLGHLPGKS
-328 FDLYAYDGG
+328 FDLYAYGG
-337 TRWLGDWTVF
+337 PSDWLGSWTVF

-402 FNGTSDLATVA
+402 LGGASELGRVA
-413 VSEPSMAIYHLLESY
+413 IEQPSMALYQMLQNY
-428 PWSRAVIAVTV
+428 PWSRAVITVTV
-439 FISFVFF
+439 LVSFVFF

-455 VLSTLSSRGGAV
+455 VLSTLSAHGGSA
-467 DEDGPRWLRV
+467 DDDGPKWLRV
-477 FWGALTALITIGLL
+477 FWGSVTALVTGGLL

-526 LESQRQRARLHAPS
+526 MESQRQRARSHSLAPLMS
-540 PVDQRSPRRRSGWR
+540 GNGKRSGGWKR
-554 QRLAQA
+554 RLSQA

-565 RDEVYRFMEEQVRP
+565 RDEVYRFMNDVVRP
-579 AMEALAEQFRTRGL
+579 AISEVSEVFREKGLAVDAQL
-593 TVETHMDP
+593 DP
-601 AGASLSL
+601 GNASLSL
-608 EVVHGEEHPFL
+608 EIGHGDQHRFL
-619 YRVVMR
+619 YQVLMR
-625 GYFTPSFAVAGLDAR
+625 GYFTPSFARAGMGGLHLK
-640 NRQNRRYYRAEVHLA
+640 NRRYFRAEVHLA
-655 EGSQDYDLVGY
+655 EGSQDYDLMGY
-666 SRQQV
+666 TKEQ
-671 IDDMLDQYERHLQ
+671 IINDMLDQYERHLQ

>member
-1 MPESALK
+1 IL
-8 EMPLADTLDHPH
+8 
-20 RGNPV
+20 
-25 TTSTPAST
+25 
-33 PSLRMNAPVLIGSAA
+33 
-48 FVLIFGLAATLFAEQ
+48 LFAAVVIGFPQ
-63 AGEWLARAQ
+63 RAGEWLLAAQ
-72 AWASGSVGWYY
+72 TWASQTVGWYY

-91 VFVVVT
+91 IFVVVT

-102 GRIKLGADHD
+102 GKIKLGADHD

-140 EPLTHFAQPP
+140 EPLTHFLQPP
-150 KGEAGGSEAARQA
+150 QGEAGTQEAARQA
-163 MQLLFLHWGLH
+163 MELLFLHWGLH

-218 VDAFGII
+218 VDCFGII

-231 GADMGFGVLHLNA
+231 GADMGFGVLQLNS
-244 GLDYLFGI
+244 GLDYLYAI
-252 PHDQWVQVALIVL
+252 PHTHAVQMVLIVL
-265 MMGAAVIVAVSGVEK
+265 MMGAAISVAVSGVDK
-280 GVRVM
+280 GIRIL
-285 SDVNMLLACSLLLFV
+285 SDINMLLACSLLLFV

-309 LNMLVQ
+309 LNTLVQ
-315 NLGDYLGALPTKS
+315 NVGDYLGHLPGKS
-328 FDLYAYDGG
+328 FDLYAYGG
-337 TRWLGDWTVF
+337 PSDWLGSWTVF

-402 FNGTSDLATVA
+402 LGGASELGRVA
-413 VSEPSMAIYHLLESY
+413 IEQPSMALYQMLQNY
-428 PWSRAVIAVTV
+428 PWSRAVITVTV
-439 FISFVFF
+439 LVSFVFF

-455 VLSTLSSRGGAV
+455 VLSTLSAHGGSA
-467 DEDGPRWLRV
+467 DDDGPKWLRV
-477 FWGALTALITIGLL
+477 FWGSVTALVTGGLL

-526 LESQRQRARLHAPS
+526 MESQRQRARSHSLAPLMS
-540 PVDQRSPRRRSGWR
+540 GNGKRSGGWKR
-554 QRLAQA
+554 RLSQA

-565 RDEVYRFMEEQVRP
+565 RDEVYRFMNDVVRP
-579 AMEALAEQFRTRGL
+579 AISEVSEVFREKGLAVDAQL
-593 TVETHMDP
+593 DP
-601 AGASLSL
+601 GNASLSL
-608 EVVHGEEHPFL
+608 EIGHGEQHRFL
-619 YRVVMR
+619 YQVLMR
-625 GYFTPSFAVAGLDAR
+625 GYFTPSFARAGMGGLHLK
-640 NRQNRRYYRAEVHLA
+640 NRRYFRAEVHLA
-655 EGSQDYDLVGY
+655 EGSQDYDLMGY
-666 SRQQV
+666 TKEQ
-671 IDDMLDQYERHLQ
+671 IINDMLDQYERHLQ

>member
-1 MPESALK
+1 MGFPQ
-8 EMPLADTLDHPH
+8 
-20 RGNPV
+20 R
-25 TTSTPAST
+25 
-33 PSLRMNAPVLIGSAA
+33 
-48 FVLIFGLAATLFAEQ
+48 
-63 AGEWLARAQ
+63 AGEWLLAAQ
-72 AWASGSVGWYY
+72 TWASQTVGWYY

-91 VFVVVT
+91 IFVVVT

-102 GRIKLGADHD
+102 GKIKLGADHD

-140 EPLTHFAQPP
+140 EPLTHFLQPP
-150 KGEAGGSEAARQA
+150 QGEAGTQEAARQA
-163 MQLLFLHWGLH
+163 MELLFLHWGLH

-218 VDAFGII
+218 VDCFGII

-231 GADMGFGVLHLNA
+231 GADMGFGVLQLNS
-244 GLDYLFGI
+244 GLDYLYAI
-252 PHDQWVQVALIVL
+252 PHTHPVQMALIVL
-265 MMGAAVIVAVSGVEK
+265 MMGAAISVAVSGVDK
-280 GVRVM
+280 GIRIL
-285 SDVNMLLACSLLLFV
+285 SDINMLLACSLLLFV

-309 LNMLVQ
+309 LNTLVQ
-315 NLGDYLGALPTKS
+315 NVGDYLGHLPGKS
-328 FDLYAYDGG
+328 FDLYAYGG
-337 TRWLGDWTVF
+337 PSDWLGSWTVF

-402 FNGTSDLATVA
+402 LGGASELGRVA
-413 VSEPSMAIYHLLESY
+413 IEQPSMALYQMLQNY
-428 PWSRAVIAVTV
+428 PWSRAVITVTV
-439 FISFVFF
+439 LVSFVFF

-455 VLSTLSSRGGAV
+455 VLSTLSAHGGSA
-467 DEDGPRWLRV
+467 DDDGPKWLRV
-477 FWGALTALITIGLL
+477 FWGSVTALVTGGLL

-526 LESQRQRARLHAPS
+526 MESQRQRARSHSLAPLMS
-540 PVDQRSPRRRSGWR
+540 GNGKRSGGWKR
-554 QRLAQA
+554 RLSQA

-565 RDEVYRFMEEQVRP
+565 RDEVYRFMNDVVRP
-579 AMEALAEQFRTRGL
+579 AISEVSEVFREKGLAVDAQL
-593 TVETHMDP
+593 DP
-601 AGASLSL
+601 GNASLSL
-608 EVVHGEEHPFL
+608 EIGHGEQHRFL
-619 YRVVMR
+619 YQVLMR
-625 GYFTPSFAVAGLDAR
+625 GYFTPSFARAGMGGLHLK
-640 NRQNRRYYRAEVHLA
+640 NRRYFRAEVHLA
-655 EGSQDYDLVGY
+655 EGSQDYDLMGY
-666 SRQQV
+666 TKEQ
-671 IDDMLDQYERHLQ
+671 IINDMLDQYERHLQ

>member
-1 MPESALK
+1 MFYGA
-8 EMPLADTLDHPH
+8 AI
-20 RGNPV
+20 
-25 TTSTPAST
+25 
-33 PSLRMNAPVLIGSAA
+33 LI
-48 FVLIFGLAATLFAEQ
+48 LLFAAVVIGFPQ
-63 AGEWLARAQ
+63 RAGEWLLAAQ
-72 AWASGSVGWYY
+72 TWASQTVGWYY

-91 VFVVVT
+91 IFVVVT

-102 GRIKLGADHD
+102 GKIKLGADHD

-140 EPLTHFAQPP
+140 EPLTHFLQPP
-150 KGEAGGSEAARQA
+150 QGEAGTQEAARQA
-163 MQLLFLHWGLH
+163 MELLFLHWGLH

-218 VDAFGII
+218 VDCFGII

-231 GADMGFGVLHLNA
+231 GADMGFGVLQLNS
-244 GLDYLFGI
+244 GLDYLYAI
-252 PHDQWVQVALIVL
+252 PHTHPVQMALIVL
-265 MMGAAVIVAVSGVEK
+265 MMGAAISVAVSGVDK
-280 GVRVM
+280 GIRIL
-285 SDVNMLLACSLLLFV
+285 SDINMLLACSLLLFV

-309 LNMLVQ
+309 LNTLVQ
-315 NLGDYLGALPTKS
+315 NVGDYLGHLPGKS
-328 FDLYAYDGG
+328 FDLYAYGG
-337 TRWLGDWTVF
+337 PSDWLGLWTVF

-402 FNGTSDLATVA
+402 LGGASELGRVA
-413 VSEPSMAIYHLLESY
+413 IEQPSMALYQMLQNY
-428 PWSRAVIAVTV
+428 PWSRAVITVTV
-439 FISFVFF
+439 LVSFVFF

-455 VLSTLSSRGGAV
+455 VLSTLSAHGGSA
-467 DEDGPRWLRV
+467 DDDGPKWLRV
-477 FWGALTALITIGLL
+477 FWGSVTALVTGGLL

-526 LESQRQRARLHAPS
+526 MESQRQRARSHSLAPLMS
-540 PVDQRSPRRRSGWR
+540 GNGKRSGGWKR
-554 QRLAQA
+554 RLSQA

-565 RDEVYRFMEEQVRP
+565 RDEVYRFMNDVVRP
-579 AMEALAEQFRTRGL
+579 AISEVSEVFREKGLAVDAQL
-593 TVETHMDP
+593 DP
-601 AGASLSL
+601 GNASLSL
-608 EVVHGEEHPFL
+608 EIGHGEQHRFL
-619 YRVVMR
+619 YQVLMR
-625 GYFTPSFAVAGLDAR
+625 GYFTPSFARAGMGGLHLK
-640 NRQNRRYYRAEVHLA
+640 NRRYFRAEVHLA
-655 EGSQDYDLVGY
+655 EGSQDYDLMGY
-666 SRQQV
+666 TKEQ
-671 IDDMLDQYERHLQ
+671 IINDMLDQYERHLQ

>member
-1 MPESALK
+1 M
-8 EMPLADTLDHPH
+8 
-20 RGNPV
+20 NP
-25 TTSTPAST
+25 
-33 PSLRMNAPVLIGSAA
+33 PVFYGAAILI
-48 FVLIFGLAATLFAEQ
+48 LLFAAVVIGFPQ
-63 AGEWLARAQ
+63 RAGEWLLAAQ
-72 AWASGSVGWYY
+72 TWASQTVGWYY

-91 VFVVVT
+91 IFVVVT

-102 GRIKLGADHD
+102 GKIKLGADHD

-140 EPLTHFAQPP
+140 EPLTHFLQPP
-150 KGEAGGSEAARQA
+150 QGEAGTQEAARQA
-163 MQLLFLHWGLH
+163 MELLFLHWGLH

-181 VAMALAYFAYRH
+181 VAMAMAYFAYRH

-218 VDAFGII
+218 VDCFGII

-231 GADMGFGVLHLNA
+231 GADMGFGVLQLNS
-244 GLDYLFGI
+244 GLDYLYAI
-252 PHDQWVQVALIVL
+252 PHTHPVQMALIVL
-265 MMGAAVIVAVSGVEK
+265 MMGAAISVAVSGVDK
-280 GVRVM
+280 GIRIL
-285 SDVNMLLACSLLLFV
+285 SDINMLLACSLLLFV

-309 LNMLVQ
+309 LNTLVQ
-315 NLGDYLGALPTKS
+315 NVGDYLGHLPGKS
-328 FDLYAYDGG
+328 FDLYAYGG
-337 TRWLGDWTVF
+337 PSDWLGSWTVF

-402 FNGTSDLATVA
+402 LGGASELGRVA
-413 VSEPSMAIYHLLESY
+413 IEQPSMALYQMLQNY
-428 PWSRAVIAVTV
+428 PWSRAVITVTV
-439 FISFVFF
+439 LVSFVFF

-455 VLSTLSSRGGAV
+455 VLSTLSAHGGSA
-467 DEDGPRWLRV
+467 DDDGPKWLRV
-477 FWGALTALITIGLL
+477 FWGSVTALVTGGLL

-526 LESQRQRARLHAPS
+526 MESQRQRARSHSLAPLMS
-540 PVDQRSPRRRSGWR
+540 GNGKRSGGWKR
-554 QRLAQA
+554 RLSQA

-565 RDEVYRFMEEQVRP
+565 RDEVYRFMNDVVRP
-579 AMEALAEQFRTRGL
+579 AISEVSEVFREKGLAVDAQL
-593 TVETHMDP
+593 DP
-601 AGASLSL
+601 GNASLSL
-608 EVVHGEEHPFL
+608 EIGHGEQHRFL
-619 YRVVMR
+619 YQVLMR
-625 GYFTPSFAVAGLDAR
+625 GYFTPSFARAGMGGLHLK
-640 NRQNRRYYRAEVHLA
+640 NRRYFRAEVHLA
-655 EGSQDYDLVGY
+655 EGSQDYDLMGY
-666 SRQQV
+666 TKEQ
-671 IDDMLDQYERHLQ
+671 IINDMLDQYERHLQ

>member
-1 MPESALK
+1 M
-8 EMPLADTLDHPH
+8 
-20 RGNPV
+20 NP
-25 TTSTPAST
+25 
-33 PSLRMNAPVLIGSAA
+33 PVFYGAAILI
-48 FVLIFGLAATLFAEQ
+48 LLFAAVVIGFPQ
-63 AGEWLARAQ
+63 RAGEWLLAAQ
-72 AWASGSVGWYY
+72 TWASQTVGWYY

-91 VFVVVT
+91 IFVVVT

-102 GRIKLGADHD
+102 GKIKLGADHD

-140 EPLTHFAQPP
+140 EPLTHFLQPP
-150 KGEAGGSEAARQA
+150 QGEAGTQEAARQA
-163 MQLLFLHWGLH
+163 MELLFLHWGLH

-218 VDAFGII
+218 VDCFGII

-231 GADMGFGVLHLNA
+231 GADMGFGVLQLNS
-244 GLDYLFGI
+244 GLDYLYAI
-252 PHDQWVQVALIVL
+252 PHTHPVQMALIVL
-265 MMGAAVIVAVSGVEK
+265 MMGAAISVAVSGVDK
-280 GVRVM
+280 GIRIL
-285 SDVNMLLACSLLLFV
+285 SDINMLLACSLLLFV

-309 LNMLVQ
+309 LNTLVQ
-315 NLGDYLGALPTKS
+315 NVGDYLGHLPGKS
-328 FDLYAYDGG
+328 FDLYAYGG
-337 TRWLGDWTVF
+337 PSDWLGSWTVF

-402 FNGTSDLATVA
+402 LGGASELGRVA
-413 VSEPSMAIYHLLESY
+413 IEQPSMALYQMLQNY
-428 PWSRAVIAVTV
+428 PWSRAVITVTV
-439 FISFVFF
+439 LVSFVFF

-455 VLSTLSSRGGAV
+455 VLSTLSTHGGSA
-467 DEDGPRWLRV
+467 DDDGPKWLRV
-477 FWGALTALITIGLL
+477 FWGSVTALVTGGLL

-526 LESQRQRARLHAPS
+526 MESQRQRARSHSLAPLMS
-540 PVDQRSPRRRSGWR
+540 GNGKRSGGWKR
-554 QRLAQA
+554 RLSQA

-565 RDEVYRFMEEQVRP
+565 RDEVYRFMNDVVRP
-579 AMEALAEQFRTRGL
+579 AISEVSEVFREKGLAVDAQL
-593 TVETHMDP
+593 DP
-601 AGASLSL
+601 GNASLSL
-608 EVVHGEEHPFL
+608 EIGHGEQHRFL
-619 YRVVMR
+619 YQVLMR
-625 GYFTPSFAVAGLDAR
+625 GYFTPSFARAGMGGLHLK
-640 NRQNRRYYRAEVHLA
+640 NRRYFRAEVHLA
-655 EGSQDYDLVGY
+655 EGSQDYDLMGY
-666 SRQQV
+666 TKEQ
-671 IDDMLDQYERHLQ
+671 IINDMLDQYERHLQ

>member
-1 MPESALK
+1 M
-8 EMPLADTLDHPH
+8 
-20 RGNPV
+20 NP
-25 TTSTPAST
+25 
-33 PSLRMNAPVLIGSAA
+33 PVFYGAAILI
-48 FVLIFGLAATLFAEQ
+48 LLFAAVVIGFPQ
-63 AGEWLARAQ
+63 RAGEWLLAAQ
-72 AWASGSVGWYY
+72 TWASQTVGWYY

-91 VFVVVT
+91 IFVVVT

-102 GRIKLGADHD
+102 GKIKLGADHD

-140 EPLTHFAQPP
+140 EPLTHFLQPP
-150 KGEAGGSEAARQA
+150 QGEAGTQEAARQA
-163 MQLLFLHWGLH
+163 MELLFLHWGLH

-218 VDAFGII
+218 MDCFGII

-231 GADMGFGVLHLNA
+231 GADMGFGVLQLNS
-244 GLDYLFGI
+244 GLDYLYAI
-252 PHDQWVQVALIVL
+252 PHTHPVQMALIVL
-265 MMGAAVIVAVSGVEK
+265 MMGAAISVAVSGVDK
-280 GVRVM
+280 GIRIL
-285 SDVNMLLACSLLLFV
+285 SDINMLLACSLLLFV

-309 LNMLVQ
+309 LNTLVQ
-315 NLGDYLGALPTKS
+315 NVGDYLGHLPGKS
-328 FDLYAYDGG
+328 FDLYAYGG
-337 TRWLGDWTVF
+337 PSDWLGSWTVF

-402 FNGTSDLATVA
+402 LGGASELGRVA
-413 VSEPSMAIYHLLESY
+413 IEQPSMALYQMLQNY
-428 PWSRAVIAVTV
+428 PWSRAVITVTV
-439 FISFVFF
+439 LVSFVFF

-455 VLSTLSSRGGAV
+455 VLSTLSAHGGSA
-467 DEDGPRWLRV
+467 DDDGPKWLRV
-477 FWGALTALITIGLL
+477 FWGSVTALVTGGLL

-526 LESQRQRARLHAPS
+526 MESQRQRARSHSLAPLMS
-540 PVDQRSPRRRSGWR
+540 GNGKRSGGWKR
-554 QRLAQA
+554 RLSQA

-565 RDEVYRFMEEQVRP
+565 RDEVYRFMNDVVRP
-579 AMEALAEQFRTRGL
+579 AISEVSEVFREKGLAVDAQL
-593 TVETHMDP
+593 DP
-601 AGASLSL
+601 GNASLSL
-608 EVVHGEEHPFL
+608 EIGHGEQHRFL
-619 YRVVMR
+619 YQVLMR
-625 GYFTPSFAVAGLDAR
+625 GYFTPSFARAGMGGLHLK
-640 NRQNRRYYRAEVHLA
+640 NRRYFRAEVHLA
-655 EGSQDYDLVGY
+655 EGSQDYDLMGY
-666 SRQQV
+666 TKEQ
-671 IDDMLDQYERHLQ
+671 IINDMLDQYERHLQ

>member
-1 MPESALK
+1 MCIRDVFYGA
-8 EMPLADTLDHPH
+8 AI
-20 RGNPV
+20 
-25 TTSTPAST
+25 
-33 PSLRMNAPVLIGSAA
+33 LI
-48 FVLIFGLAATLFAEQ
+48 LLFAAVVIGFPQ
-63 AGEWLARAQ
+63 RAGEWLLAAQ
-72 AWASGSVGWYY
+72 TWASQTVGWYY

-91 VFVVVT
+91 IFVVVT

-102 GRIKLGADHD
+102 GKIKLGADHD

-140 EPLTHFAQPP
+140 EPLTHFLQPP
-150 KGEAGGSEAARQA
+150 QGEAGTQEAARQA
-163 MQLLFLHWGLH
+163 MELLFLHWGLH

-218 VDAFGII
+218 VDCFGII

-231 GADMGFGVLHLNA
+231 GADMGFGVLQLNS
-244 GLDYLFGI
+244 GLDYLYAI
-252 PHDQWVQVALIVL
+252 PHTHPVQMALIVL
-265 MMGAAVIVAVSGVEK
+265 MMGAAISVAVSGVDK
-280 GVRVM
+280 GIRIL
-285 SDVNMLLACSLLLFV
+285 SDINMLLACSLLQFV

-309 LNMLVQ
+309 LNTLVQ
-315 NLGDYLGALPTKS
+315 NVGDYLGHLPGKS
-328 FDLYAYDGG
+328 FDLYAYGG
-337 TRWLGDWTVF
+337 PSDWLGSWTVF

-402 FNGTSDLATVA
+402 LGGASELGRVA
-413 VSEPSMAIYHLLESY
+413 IEQPSMALYQMLQNY
-428 PWSRAVIAVTV
+428 PWSRAVITVTV
-439 FISFVFF
+439 LVSFVFF

-455 VLSTLSSRGGAV
+455 VLSTLSAHGGSA
-467 DEDGPRWLRV
+467 DDDGPKWLRV
-477 FWGALTALITIGLL
+477 FWGSVTALVTGGLL

-526 LESQRQRARLHAPS
+526 MESQRQRARSHSLAPLMS
-540 PVDQRSPRRRSGWR
+540 GNGKRSGGWKR
-554 QRLAQA
+554 RLSQA

-565 RDEVYRFMEEQVRP
+565 RDEVYRFMNDVVRP
-579 AMEALAEQFRTRGL
+579 AISEVSEVFREKGLAVDAQL
-593 TVETHMDP
+593 DP
-601 AGASLSL
+601 GNASLSL
-608 EVVHGEEHPFL
+608 EIGHGEQHRFL
-619 YRVVMR
+619 YQVLMR
-625 GYFTPSFAVAGLDAR
+625 GYFTPSFARAGMGGLHLK
-640 NRQNRRYYRAEVHLA
+640 NRRYFRAEVHLA
-655 EGSQDYDLVGY
+655 EGSQDYDLMGY
-666 SRQQV
+666 TKEQ
-671 IDDMLDQYERHLQ
+671 IINDMLDQYERHLQ